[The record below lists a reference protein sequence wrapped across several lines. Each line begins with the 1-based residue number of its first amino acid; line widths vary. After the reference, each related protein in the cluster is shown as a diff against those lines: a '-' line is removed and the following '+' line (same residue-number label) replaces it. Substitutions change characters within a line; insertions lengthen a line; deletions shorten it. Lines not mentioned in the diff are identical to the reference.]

1 MAPASFINDP
11 EHWKARAQE
20 ARKLAEEM
28 NDAAARQA
36 MLTIA
41 DEYEKLAQ
49 RARERSRPTCFAQST
64 SAILLLE
71 HDAIKDEAPPLQHPG
86 PQRRR
91 RVTPV
96 SRRRGDQVWRQP
108 RADG

>member
-1 MAPASFINDP
+1 MQRAEGDRTMAPESFINDP
-11 EHWKARAQE
+11 EHWQTRAQG
-20 ARKLAEEM
+20 ARKLAEQM

-49 RARERSRPTCFAQST
+49 RARQRSRPTCFAQST
-64 SAILLLE
+64 SAILFLE
-71 HDAIKDEAPPLQHPG
+71 HDAIKDEAQALQRTS

-91 RVTPV
+91 
-96 SRRRGDQVWRQP
+96 
-108 RADG
+108 